1 MTKQPNSDQGNRAQ
15 RRRAEREAPA
25 VDVGAT
31 PVPQQG
37 GELTTEDMVGE
48 LGSRDMEIIRLKKV
62 VRTRDAQIAKLAET
76 LAGEEKPK
84 AAEETSEEEPS
95 K

>member
-31 PVPQQG
+31 PVQQPG
-37 GELTTEDMVGE
+37 DELTTEDMVGE

-62 VRTRDAQIAKLAET
+62 VRTRDDQIAKLAEA
-76 LAGEEKPK
+76 LAGEEKP
-84 AAEETSEEEPS
+84 EETSEEKSPE
-95 K
+95 